1 MEYQE
6 LNQLIKKYHIL
17 LGYIRELDK
26 QQDDMKIQIS
36 GALKDA
42 NIQKYQV
49 DNLLAT
55 LTTSVRRSIN
65 IKEAEVLLD
74 KDTFEKLAKATPVTT
89 LRVTDITKEE
99 VK

>member
-26 QQDDMKIQIS
+26 QQDDMKVQIS
-36 GALKDA
+36 DALKGA

-65 IKEAEVLLD
+65 IKEAEALLD
-74 KDTFEKLAKATPVTT
+74 KNTFEKLVKVSPIVT
-89 LRVTDITKEE
+89 LRVTDITKED
-99 VK
+99 K